1 MSDWPPRFTAEEADL
16 TPAAGFVAEEVLQEL
31 PGLRIDWVSVTCA
44 RRRSSPAVAK
54 RLGDL
59 SNRLYGASA
68 VAMRTHAVPQAYRAF
83 FRQIGLDPDVDRIPS
98 EQAAVARLLHGRFR
112 SQDLVQDALLL
123 ALIETGVPVW
133 ALDADR
139 VAAGGLGIRA
149 ARPGERIGSAP
160 SRSGG
165 SPGQALEAGQLVVV
179 DAEGVQAVLFGNL
192 SPDSAVGPATERI
205 ILFSVGVEGVPAI
218 HVEEA
223 LWLGLEALGA

>member
-1 MSDWPPRFTAEEADL
+1 MSDFESGFAAEEADL
-16 TPAAGFVAEEVLQEL
+16 TPATGFVADEVAAEF
-31 PGLRIDWVSVTCA
+31 PGLRIDWVSVIGR

-59 SNRLYGASA
+59 SNRLRGASA

-98 EQAAVARLLHGRFR
+98 EEAAVARLLHGGFR
-112 SQDLVQDALLL
+112 SQDRVRDALLL

-139 VAAGGLGIRA
+139 VAPGGLGIRT
-149 ARPGERIGSAP
+149 ARADERMGSTP
-160 SRSGG
+160 SPSGG
-165 SPGQALEAGQLVVV
+165 PPGQALQDGQLLVV
-179 DAEGVQAVLFGNL
+179 DGEGVQAVLFG
-192 SPDSAVGPATERI
+192 DVAAEHEVGARTQRI
-205 ILFSVGVEGVPAI
+205 TLFSVGVEGVPAI

-223 LWLGLEALGA
+223 LWVCMEALVD